1 MRAYRAQTKPQ
12 AGKMWRGGIMKMRKY
27 RRKRVS
33 RRILEQAQAR
43 LLRLSPEQAEW
54 LERHR
59 GYLEA
64 YWNSPVSSAEAFV
77 DVVGLSGDRRARS

>member
-1 MRAYRAQTKPQ
+1 VRS
-12 AGKMWRGGIMKMRKY
+12 RKY
-27 RRKRVS
+27 RRKWVS

-43 LLRLSPEQAEW
+43 LVRLSPEQTQR

-64 YWNSPVSSAEAFV
+64 YWSSPVSPAEAFV
-77 DVVGLSGDRRARS
+77 DVVGLNGDRRARS

>member
-1 MRAYRAQTKPQ
+1 
-12 AGKMWRGGIMKMRKY
+12 MKNRKY

-43 LLRLSPEQAEW
+43 LEQLSPEQTER

-59 GYLEA
+59 SYLET
-64 YWNSPVSSAEAFV
+64 YWNCPVSSAEAFLDIVGRNV
-77 DVVGLSGDRRARS
+77 DRPAWS

>member
-1 MRAYRAQTKPQ
+1 MGRIMRT
-12 AGKMWRGGIMKMRKY
+12 RKY

-33 RRILEQAQAR
+33 KRILVQVQAR
-43 LLRLSPEQAEW
+43 LVRLSPEQAER

-64 YWNSPVSSAEAFV
+64 YWNSPVSAAEAFV
-77 DVVGLSGDRRARS
+77 DVVGVNVDRRARS

>member
-1 MRAYRAQTKPQ
+1 MHAYRAQTKPQ
-12 AGKMWRGGIMKMRKY
+12 AGKMWRAGIMKMRKY

-43 LLRLSPEQAEW
+43 LLRLSPEQAER

-64 YWNSPVSSAEAFV
+64 YWNSPVSPAEAFV
-77 DVVGLSGDRRARS
+77 DVVGLNVDRRARS

>member
-1 MRAYRAQTKPQ
+1 
-12 AGKMWRGGIMKMRKY
+12 MKTRKY

-43 LLRLSPEQAEW
+43 LVRLSPEQTER

-64 YWNSPVSSAEAFV
+64 YWNTPVSPAEAFI
-77 DVVGLSGDRRARS
+77 DVVGLDVDRRART

>member
-1 MRAYRAQTKPQ
+1 
-12 AGKMWRGGIMKMRKY
+12 MKMRKY

-33 RRILEQAQAR
+33 KKILEQAQTR
-43 LLRLSPEQAEW
+43 LVRLSPEQTER

-64 YWNSPVSSAEAFV
+64 YWNSPVSPAQAFL
-77 DVVGLSGDRRARS
+77 DVVGLNGDRRARS

>member
-1 MRAYRAQTKPQ
+1 MYGYRAQTKPQ
-12 AGKMWRGGIMKMRKY
+12 AGKMWRGVIMKMRKY

-33 RRILEQAQAR
+33 KRALVQVQAM
-43 LLRLSPEQAEW
+43 LVRLSPEQTER

-64 YWNSPVSSAEAFV
+64 YWNSPVSPAEAFL
-77 DVVGLSGDRRARS
+77 DVVGLNVDRRARS

>member
-1 MRAYRAQTKPQ
+1 MRT
-12 AGKMWRGGIMKMRKY
+12 RKY

-33 RRILEQAQAR
+33 TRTLIQVQAM
-43 LLRLSPEQAEW
+43 LVRLSVEQTER

-64 YWNSPVSSAEAFV
+64 YWNSPVSPAEAFV
-77 DVVGLSGDRRARS
+77 DVVGINVDRRARS

>member
-1 MRAYRAQTKPQ
+1 
-12 AGKMWRGGIMKMRKY
+12 MKMRKY

-43 LLRLSPEQAEW
+43 LVRLSPEQTER

-59 GYLEA
+59 GYQDA
-64 YWNSPVSSAEAFV
+64 YWNSPVSPAEAFV
-77 DVVGLSGDRRARS
+77 EVVGLSADRRARS

>member
-1 MRAYRAQTKPQ
+1 ME
-12 AGKMWRGGIMKMRKY
+12 MLKY

-43 LLRLSPEQAEW
+43 LDRLSPEQTEW

-59 GYLEA
+59 GYLET
-64 YWNSPVSSAEAFV
+64 YWNSPVSPAEAFV
-77 DVVGLSGDRRARS
+77 DVVGLNVDRRARS

>member
-1 MRAYRAQTKPQ
+1 
-12 AGKMWRGGIMKMRKY
+12 MKMRKY

-43 LLRLSPEQAEW
+43 LVRLSPEQTEW

-64 YWNSPVSSAEAFV
+64 YWNSPVSPAEAFV
-77 DVVGLSGDRRARS
+77 DIVGLNVDRRARS